1 MSNLFDESSLAMI
14 PTAYK
19 DGKLYSVRPVPVYGA
34 EEVTNGDFSDGLA
47 SWTTNGGN
55 YTSIVDGVLNSNNLQ
70 NGNWHSQ
77 NVSQNISFVNGNTYK
92 VTFKAKN
99 ISGSLNLRLTQG
111 ANIIFTSNITSS
123 FVVYDVY
130 YTANADN
137 GSIRIF
143 SNDNVA
149 QFEIDNISIKEV
161 IKADGDFTF
170 SRGSNLAATRVNSS
184 QLIEKGREN
193 LILQSNQFDTTW
205 GKISTTEFG
214 GQGGYDGTND
224 AWRINLN
231 GGTTLKAVNQN
242 FTAYS
247 GVSTASFYAKAGT
260 HSIIQFGTASQNNV
274 FVAFDL
280 SNGSVG
286 SLSAN
291 AIDASAKSIGSGWYR
306 IQVAFQAV
314 GAAGFVIAAVDSLSA
329 TRFPSTSSTG
339 DFYIQDSQLEQG
351 LVATDYIETGATTAQ
366 AGILEDLPRLD
377 YSGGASC
384 PSLLLEPSR
393 TNLIS
398 QSEYFGSWLIFAG
411 ATIEDNYGIS
421 PEGLLNGA
429 KISGAGGNDF
439 IYVSISPT
447 IGTIYTT
454 SCFVKNIDSSISVM
468 YGVNATDVKINWS
481 GTEISS
487 VTGVGTDFESY
498 GNGWYR
504 VWQTSTATSTSSV
517 MRFYSNQSSLG
528 SVELYGYQIESNASY
543 PTSYIPTYGV
553 SQTRAAEDEVQ
564 VGNML
569 GSGVTTSGAWSL
581 FFDISKEADNAYDGD
596 NSIIVR
602 LFNSSADLISVR
614 KYYEGQEGR
623 LRFYSNLDVQ
633 TISYLDTSNKKWCM
647 VVDDKEIK
655 LYSDGSL
662 KHTANLPS
670 SHNGLDDMVLQY
682 GTFERTS
689 TNYSSVLV
697 FPTALSDVECI
708 ALTTI

>member
-351 LVATDYIETGATTAQ
+351 LVATDYIETGASTAQ
-366 AGILEDLPRLD
+366 
-377 YSGGASC
+377 
-384 PSLLLEPSR
+384 
-393 TNLIS
+393 
-398 QSEYFGSWLIFAG
+398 
-411 ATIEDNYGIS
+411 
-421 PEGLLNGA
+421 
-429 KISGAGGNDF
+429 
-439 IYVSISPT
+439 
-447 IGTIYTT
+447 
-454 SCFVKNIDSSISVM
+454 
-468 YGVNATDVKINWS
+468 
-481 GTEISS
+481 
-487 VTGVGTDFESY
+487 
-498 GNGWYR
+498 
-504 VWQTSTATSTSSV
+504 
-517 MRFYSNQSSLG
+517 
-528 SVELYGYQIESNASY
+528 
-543 PTSYIPTYGV
+543 
-553 SQTRAAEDEVQ
+553 
-564 VGNML
+564 
-569 GSGVTTSGAWSL
+569 
-581 FFDISKEADNAYDGD
+581 
-596 NSIIVR
+596 
-602 LFNSSADLISVR
+602 
-614 KYYEGQEGR
+614 
-623 LRFYSNLDVQ
+623 
-633 TISYLDTSNKKWCM
+633 
-647 VVDDKEIK
+647 VV
-655 LYSDGSL
+655 Y
-662 KHTANLPS
+662 
-670 SHNGLDDMVLQY
+670 
-682 GTFERTS
+682 
-689 TNYSSVLV
+689 
-697 FPTALSDVECI
+697 
-708 ALTTI
+708 